1 MHKPQTRL
9 RHLMWLLP
17 AASMMS
23 AIAAVEAAPAPAPN
37 SAPQFMTEPEDKAR
51 VKGPLPMIHVMFR
64 EPIDLKM
71 SGLEVRKA
79 DGTRVE
85 VGDPMPMGDTILMA
99 MPKTPLPAGSYNVK
113 WHAASGSKK
122 LAGEFSFTVQ

>member
-1 MHKPQTRL
+1 MSLTT
-9 RHLMWLLP
+9 
-17 AASMMS
+17 AA
-23 AIAAVEAAPAPAPN
+23 AAPDQAPASNEQPM
-37 SAPQFMTEPEDKAR
+37 FMTEPADHER

-64 EPIDLKM
+64 EPIDLKL

-85 VGDPMPMGDTILMA
+85 VGDPMPMGDTIMMA

-113 WHAASGSKK
+113 WHAATGAKK